1 MSLCRPNAPALSLPT
16 AFSSSL
22 PPPPILR
29 KRSFARIAKLFGI
42 GTSTPVEDDEYVN
55 SSRRRSGSETGEANN
70 EDEGDNDEAD
80 GEGHM
85 DEMTLLLDAQVSK
98 SASAVHIHTPL
109 AFLLR
114 ESTSKRQVVIY
125 NTACSPSTTLPWSGR
140 TKIDTVAGRF
150 VITSAIHRVP
160 VLRRCRPTPYH
171 SPAACLALGNV
182 LLRGSSLAPNEIQP
196 TRMPRTRARAR
207 PAPSNPRLSRRSW
220 SPDAVQRTR
229 RSDHLHLITLPTR
242 HTGSSECDLK

>member
-1 MSLCRPNAPALSLPT
+1 V
-16 AFSSSL
+16 
-22 PPPPILR
+22 PP
-29 KRSFARIAKLFGI
+29 RSH
-42 GTSTPVEDDEYVN
+42 S
-55 SSRRRSGSETGEANN
+55 
-70 EDEGDNDEAD
+70 
-80 GEGHM
+80 
-85 DEMTLLLDAQVSK
+85 
-98 SASAVHIHTPL
+98 HTPGISPS
-109 AFLLR
+109 R
-114 ESTSKRQVVIY
+114 IHSERQRVIY

-242 HTGSSECDLK
+242 HTGSSECDLKENQDALEREAREEERGIDPVRGSARRRKAICTNCKERSTNCVYGSGRVLLLPSISRQVLGGILSGRD

>member
-1 MSLCRPNAPALSLPT
+1 MSHCRPNAPALSLPT

-98 SASAVHIHTPL
+98 SASAVHIYTFL

-140 TKIDTVAGRF
+140 TKIDTVADF
-150 VITSAIHRVP
+150 VVTSAIHRIP
-160 VLRRCRPTPYH
+160 VLRRCRPTPL
-171 SPAACLALGNV
+171 SLPGSMSRPRQRAASRVQSRAERDPGRYECPGQGRGQGQLHQTLAYLAGHGPQTQFRGLGDQII
-182 LLRGSSLAPNEIQP
+182 SI
-196 TRMPRTRARAR
+196 
-207 PAPSNPRLSRRSW
+207 
-220 SPDAVQRTR
+220 
-229 RSDHLHLITLPTR
+229 
-242 HTGSSECDLK
+242 